1 MKAEPRY
8 TFSIQLPIS
17 LHQKLLNKAG
27 KGRVSTFIKG
37 VLEKELAS
45 EEEKLVNEYRECY
58 SNPRMIKEAK
68 QWEKAGIESWLNY
81 EKNKNKPDKPTAVKW
96 SKKLIKNGRKVN

>member
-17 LHQKLLNKAG
+17 LHQKLINKTG
-27 KGRVSTFIKG
+27 KGKVSTFIKE

-45 EEEKLVNEYRECY
+45 EEEKLTREYQECY
-58 SNPRMIKEAK
+58 ANNPNLLKEAK
-68 QWEKAGIESWLNY
+68 QWEKSEIES
-81 EKNKNKPDKPTAVKW
+81 
-96 SKKLIKNGRKVN
+96 